1 MNRTIIGITGG
12 IASGKSTF
20 LAILGEKGFHTISA
34 DDIVGKLYDKNA
46 DGYKGLIKLNID
58 DLFDKDKNVN
68 KETLR
73 EIIFS
78 NSAIKDKIEKII
90 HPLVIKDIKKQI
102 QDCQSNRI
110 AVEIPLL
117 FEAGLENLCTFTVTI
132 SAKKELMTKNINDRY
147 GIGKNEAEKMIDSQM
162 DIQIKMKRSNFV
174 VINDGTLEDL
184 RNKAQEL
191 MDKISKH

>member
-68 KETLR
+68 KEKLR